1 MENIIE
7 SKSFEFAIRI
17 VNLYKYLSAEKQEYV
32 LSKQLLKSGTSIGAN
47 IREAIISF
55 SNADFIYKMNTA
67 LKEACETE
75 YWLELLHETDF
86 ITDTEFKS
94 IYKDCN
100 ELAKL
105 LTAIV
110 KTSKTEK

>member
-1 MENIIE
+1 MNSPLLDKSLDFATQIVLFYEDL
-7 SKSFEFAIRI
+7 SKTKKDTTIA
-17 VNLYKYLSAEKQEYV
+17 
-32 LSKQLLKSGTSIGAN
+32 KQLLRSATSIGAN

-55 SNADFIYKMNTA
+55 SNADFVYKMNTA
-67 LKEACETE
+67 LKEAFETE
-75 YWLELLHETDF
+75 YWLELLHETEY
-86 ITDTEFKS
+86 ITDTEYNS

-100 ELAKL
+100 EIARL